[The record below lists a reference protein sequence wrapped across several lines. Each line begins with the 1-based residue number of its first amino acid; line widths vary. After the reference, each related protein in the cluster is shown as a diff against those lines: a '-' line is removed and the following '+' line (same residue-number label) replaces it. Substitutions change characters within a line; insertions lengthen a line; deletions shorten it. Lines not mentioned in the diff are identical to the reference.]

1 MKNSQE
7 LYTKGLAESTEEIR
21 AAYNL
26 LKTQDFASVKFK
38 GTKPSP
44 EAAIARVIMAQHYY
58 NLPRNNKYTTRELL
72 TLINDGDL
80 GTVNLEDI
88 PRLRGKKKLVEKHGF
103 NSVYISVDGLVLQS
117 LSPKTRGNDS
127 TKDSQLVVH
136 LLLRVDAE
144 FDDGIQVS
152 YNYWNHLALQTNP
165 EDPNNYNNI
174 TIDKYSQ
181 PLFNKSS
188 SLPHRNGK
196 LKSTPTAAPLMAS
209 VIDLIEDCHKYKDTL
224 IEKRVYQLF
233 GRTDQKPTPDEH
245 YAYDQ
250 ILNTLWEAGLDNLNN
265 NEQVIYDIIKAAPQ
279 FFTAGNLPE
288 LTVNKIEPVVEAT
301 IAPAPTE
308 TISHIDT
315 MVEAAT
321 KMADGKLDSYFIKAK
336 VLDLIRDM
344 ELEIQKR
351 KS

>member
-1 MKNSQE
+1 MKSLRE
-7 LYTKGLAESTEEIR
+7 LYEEGLTESTKDIR
-21 AAYNL
+21 EAYEL

-38 GTKPSP
+38 GVKPSP
-44 EAAIARVIMAQHYY
+44 EAAIARVLMGQRHY
-58 NLPRNNKYTTRELL
+58 NMPKNNKYTTRELL
-72 TLINDGDL
+72 TLIKDEDL
-80 GTVNLEDI
+80 ESVNFEDI
-88 PRLRGKKKLVEKHGF
+88 PRLRGKSKLVKKHGF
-103 NSVYISVDGLVLQS
+103 NYVYLSVEGIVLQS
-117 LSPKTRGNDS
+117 LSPKSRGNDAM
-127 TKDSQLVVH
+127 KDSQLVVH
-136 LLLRVDAE
+136 LLINVDVELDNAIE
-144 FDDGIQVS
+144 MS
-152 YNYWNHLALQTNP
+152 YKYWNHIAIQT
-165 EDPNNYNNI
+165 DPSQPNSYNN
-174 TIDKYSQ
+174 TTVDKHSQ
-181 PLFNKSS
+181 PLFNKSG
-188 SLPHRNGK
+188 SLPHRNGE

-209 VIDLIEDCHKYKDTL
+209 VIELIEDCPKYKDTL
-224 IEKRVYQLF
+224 IEERVYQLF

-288 LTVNKIEPVVEAT
+288 PTVNKIEPVVEAT
-301 IAPAPTE
+301 IAPAPIE
-308 TISHIDT
+308 AISHIGT